1 MNVRDLEHQQKLTEW
16 STLIDGQ
23 KHSGQTVAA
32 WCREHN
38 IGIRRFYYWRKQLTP
53 SCSCSSKVNI
63 IEPDRTSDNSFIEV
77 TDIIKTAS
85 KCPTIRVQ
93 LRNMNIII
101 DYGMDNAAIQAVMR
115 SVTAPC

>member
-16 STLIDGQ
+16 SMLIDGQ

-38 IGIRRFYYWRKQLTP
+38 ISIRRFYYWRKQLTP
-53 SCSCSSKVNI
+53 SCSCSSKVSI
-63 IEPDRTSDNSFIEV
+63 IEPDITSDNSFIEV